1 MNCTLFFCQREYVCT
16 CSDVVTCTTVVEAHA
31 VRALPSRI
39 PDREGVEAF
48 LPSPLGVSMQQSRH
62 SRQFW
67 LDLTLIYVHG
77 SLPRFREF
85 AQISRT
91 FGREFKVKAV
101 EREREWRRKTC
112 SYREDCLLELSR
124 IFTNARK
131 PRVAKERELCL
142 HSYYIF
148 VKTKALASANFAS
161 KANQKKNATQSRNIG
176 YARSA

>member
-1 MNCTLFFCQREYVCT
+1 MRTTSDMNCILFFCQREYVCT

-91 FGREFKVKAV
+91 FGREFKKSRRSK
-101 EREREWRRKTC
+101 ERERERESGGAKRAHIANTVYSSYLVYSQTRESPGWRRSESCVFIRTI
-112 SYREDCLLELSR
+112 YL
-124 IFTNARK
+124 
-131 PRVAKERELCL
+131 
-142 HSYYIF
+142 
-148 VKTKALASANFAS
+148 
-161 KANQKKNATQSRNIG
+161 
-176 YARSA
+176 

>member
-1 MNCTLFFCQREYVCT
+1 MYVLGCRHLYHRGRGPCRACSSFSYTRQRR
-16 CSDVVTCTTVVEAHA
+16 SGS
-31 VRALPSRI
+31 LP
-39 PDREGVEAF
+39 
-48 LPSPLGVSMQQSRH
+48 PLGVSMQQSRH

-67 LDLTLIYVHG
+67 LHLTLTYVHG

-112 SYREDCLLELSR
+112 SYSEDCLLELSR

-161 KANQKKNATQSRNIG
+161 KANQKKNATQSRNKG